1 MRQIFLD
8 GGTHY
13 GQGLQQFIQK
23 YNITPDWEIHT
34 FEANPVTYNHF
45 LEKSSHLFS
54 YFNINHYNKAL
65 SNKNRTVTIHQET
78 PPNEDNSGMGSSII
92 SLDKWNPW
100 GGTLRENFKT
110 TDEVECIDFSE
121 FILSNFSKEDFIV
134 SKLDV
139 EGSEYDILESLI
151 ETEAIFY
158 INDLYVE
165 FHSRFFT
172 NFEEILIRENNI
184 KSFISNHTQIKL
196 TEWH

>member
-1 MRQIFLD
+1 MKQIFLD

-13 GQGLQQFIQK
+13 GQGLQQFIQM
-23 YNITPDWEIHT
+23 YNITPEWTIHT
-34 FEANPVTYNHF
+34 FEANPVTHTHF
-45 LEKSSHLFS
+45 LEKNTNLLQD
-54 YFNINHYNKAL
+54 FNINHYNKAL
-65 SNKNRTVTIHQET
+65 SNKNGIVTIHQET

-100 GGTLRENFKT
+100 DGTLRENFKT
-110 TDEVECIDFSE
+110 SSEVECINLSE
-121 FILSNFSKEDFIV
+121 FILNNFSKEDFIV
-134 SKLDV
+134 VKLDI
-139 EGSEYDILESLI
+139 EGSEYDVLESLI

-172 NFEEILIRENNI
+172 NSEEILDRENSV
-184 KSFISNHTQIKL
+184 KSFIFNNTQVKL

>member
-1 MRQIFLD
+1 MKQIFLD

-23 YNITPDWEIHT
+23 YNITPEWEIHT

-45 LEKSSHLFS
+45 LEKNPHLLQH
-54 YFNINHYNKAL
+54 FNINHYNRAL
-65 SNKNRTVTIHQET
+65 SNKNGVVTIHQET

-110 TDEVECIDFSE
+110 TSEIECIDLSE
-121 FILSNFSKEDFIV
+121 FILNNFSKDDFIV
-134 SKLDV
+134 SKIDI
-139 EGSEYDILESLI
+139 EGAEYDVLESLI
-151 ETEAIFY
+151 ETGAIFY

-172 NFEEILIRENNI
+172 NSEEILIKENNI
-184 KSFISNHTQIKL
+184 KSFISSNTQVKL